1 MSKDIQY
8 RTLTH
13 DDLKPGT
20 LILDKEVYTKNKD
33 LARLVGIITTYP
45 DWMREQIKIMW
56 IKGVLGGSVTQTQS
70 MDYILYDFV
79 TYTREEEKES

>member
-8 RTLTH
+8 RKLTH

-20 LILDKEVYTKNKD
+20 LIINKGIND
-33 LARLVGIITTYP
+33 CNPERLASLVGIIATYP
-45 DWMREQIKIMW
+45 DWRREQIKIMW
-56 IKGVLGGSVTQTQS
+56 IKGVRPRSVTQTQS

-79 TYTREEEKES
+79 TYSREKES